1 MPGRYE
7 SFVIHHDNLPLHTGC
22 CCDARRCCSR
32 FIRRTTGS
40 CIMQSIHF
48 VLEAFGQHVASFR
61 PVLCPS
67 IVRRDEEHSGE
78 MVDEECWRDAM
89 TAEATDELVGPL
101 PQAQAA
107 GWMLQ
112 HSVAFV
118 CSPGV
123 RLWMVCFTAALPSVT
138 LWRRGKLEDVGF
150 FSFV

>member
-1 MPGRYE
+1 
-7 SFVIHHDNLPLHTGC
+7 
-22 CCDARRCCSR
+22 
-32 FIRRTTGS
+32 
-40 CIMQSIHF
+40 MQSIHF